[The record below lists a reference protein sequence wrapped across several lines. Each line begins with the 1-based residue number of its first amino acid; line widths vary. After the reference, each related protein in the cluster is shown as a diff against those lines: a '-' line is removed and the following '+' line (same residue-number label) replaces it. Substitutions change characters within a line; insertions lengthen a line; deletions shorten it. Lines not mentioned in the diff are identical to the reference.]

1 MCLSNGQTNSIGETL
16 AQGPCRNFDAWS
28 VMRLWVT
35 WGDAVDMLRAR
46 AVSQVPVVLRQ
57 HLETYSEMLQVIHC
71 DFVPKQM
78 EECILEHATMTVPK
92 RASAS
97 IRLES

>member
-46 AVSQVPVVLRQ
+46 AVSQMPVVFVDTWRLTLKSFKSFIVTSYPNRWRSAYWSMQPWPFLKERQ
-57 HLETYSEMLQVIHC
+57 HR
-71 DFVPKQM
+71 FVWN
-78 EECILEHATMTVPK
+78 
-92 RASAS
+92 
-97 IRLES
+97 